1 MDEGKGVLLFLYV
14 TNPEMLMD
22 VPDWHRDDFY
32 PIKSERTSLTGNF
45 VWLRLFLIPSFTLA
59 DLTTPKT
66 CRILIAMR
74 KWQWARQKRDI
85 QC

>member
-22 VPDWHRDDFY
+22 VSDWHRDDFY

-45 VWLRLFLIPSFTLA
+45 VWLHILSSPRSHS
-59 DLTTPKT
+59 LTSHPQQT
-66 CRILIAMR
+66 CRILIATR
-74 KWQWARQKRDI
+74 KWQWGRQKRDI
-85 QC
+85 LC